1 MALKNR
7 IKYFIRDFEW
17 MKVYFSPFKPP
28 TLKFYIGK
36 VALGTPYFL
45 PRKWVKGN
53 RKLIDKAIL
62 ERIQEV
68 KNFNERNPQYK
79 RREKS
84 YEEWYEEM
92 KNHSFAVPK
101 KIGFDFVSLGWK
113 TKWQHDDYRFEWSPR
128 WSFVFFGY
136 QIAVTFVPIEYN
148 HYWECWLY
156 YSKETKG
163 TTKERLEQARK
174 GFPCVWSSTKDGVK
188 TETCYWDVILKKK
201 KES

>member
-62 ERIQEV
+62 ERIEEV

-188 TETCYWDVILKKK
+188 TETCYWNVILKKK